1 MNGADAEELALLHL
15 LKKGLQTVA
24 RNWRCRGGELDLVM
38 RDGETLVIAEVRK
51 RSSNAFG
58 GAAASV
64 DARKRERIVQ
74 STQRFLMDHPQFS
87 KAPVRFDVLTL
98 DREDRIEWI
107 KAAFDS
113 DG

>member
-1 MNGADAEELALLHL
+1 MNGAAAEDLALRHL
-15 LKKGLQTVA
+15 QGKGLKTVA

-38 RDGETLVIAEVRK
+38 REGETLVVAEVRK
-51 RSSNAFG
+51 RSSESFG

-64 DARKRERIVQ
+64 DARKRERIIQ
-74 STQRFLMDHPQFS
+74 STQRFLLEHPEFED
-87 KAPVRFDVLTL
+87 APVRFDVVAL
-98 DREDRIEWI
+98 DRSDRIEWI

>member
-1 MNGADAEELALLHL
+1 MNGAAAEELALRHL
-15 LKKGLQTVA
+15 QGQGLKAVA

-51 RSSNAFG
+51 RSSEAFG

-64 DARKRERIVQ
+64 DARKRGRIIQ
-74 STQRFLMDHPQFS
+74 SAQRFLAEHPQFAD
-87 KAPVRFDVLTL
+87 APVRFDVLAL
-98 DREDRIEWI
+98 DHADNIQWL
-107 KAAFDS
+107 KAAFDG

>member
-1 MNGADAEELALLHL
+1 MNGAAAEELALQYLQKQG
-15 LKKGLQTVA
+15 LKPIL

-38 RDGETLVIAEVRK
+38 RDGDTLVIAEVRK
-51 RSSNAFG
+51 RSSSAFG

-64 DARKRERIVQ
+64 DTRKRQRIIH
-74 STQRFLMDHPQFS
+74 STQRFLMEHEEFCRF
-87 KAPVRFDVLTL
+87 PVRFDVLTL

-107 KAAFDS
+107 RAAFDS

>member
-1 MNGADAEELALLHL
+1 MNGAAAEELALLYL
-15 LKKGLQTVA
+15 QKKGLKPVT

-38 RDGETLVIAEVRK
+38 REGETLVIAEVRK
-51 RSSNAFG
+51 RSSSAFG

-64 DARKRERIVQ
+64 DARKRERIIQ
-74 STQRFLMDHPQFS
+74 STQRFLMEHPQFS
-87 KAPVRFDVLTL
+87 EAPVRFDVVTL
-98 DREDRIEWI
+98 DREDNIEWI

>member
-1 MNGADAEELALLHL
+1 MNGAAAEELALLYL
-15 LKKGLQTVA
+15 QKSGLKAVS

-64 DARKRERIVQ
+64 DARKRQRIIH
-74 STQRFLMDHPQFS
+74 SAQRFLMEHPQFS
-87 KAPVRFDVLTL
+87 TSSVRFDVLTL
-98 DREDRIEWI
+98 DRDDRIEWI

-113 DG
+113 DD

>member
-1 MNGADAEELALLHL
+1 MNGAAAEDLALLYL
-15 LKKGLQTVA
+15 QKNGLQMVT

-58 GAAASV
+58 GAAASI
-64 DARKRERIVQ
+64 DARKRERIIQ
-74 STQRFLMDHPQFS
+74 SAQRFLMEHAKFS
-87 KAPVRFDVLTL
+87 DAPVRFDVLTL
-98 DREDRIEWI
+98 DREDKIEWI

-113 DG
+113 NG